1 MPLHERDTVREQLDE
16 CVFVGHDM
24 TREVPKYRFPAQ
36 ESPAHHGA

>member
-24 TREVPKYRFPAQ
+24 TREVRRTPATR
-36 ESPAHHGA
+36 